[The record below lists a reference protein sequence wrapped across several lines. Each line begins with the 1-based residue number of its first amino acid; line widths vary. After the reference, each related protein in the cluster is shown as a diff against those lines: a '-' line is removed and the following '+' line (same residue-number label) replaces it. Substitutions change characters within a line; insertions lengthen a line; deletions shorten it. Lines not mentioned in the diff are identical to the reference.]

1 MIIWDCKEVI
11 FVSLWLL
18 LFVVLII
25 IELLTVN
32 LTTIWFAFG
41 SLVAYILSFFVSD
54 IMIQTIIFLVSSII
68 LLIFTRPIVKKFLL
82 NKEVKTNADMLIGK
96 TCVVTKE
103 ITRNET
109 GEVKVNGQYW
119 SAKANKKIKAGSE
132 AKILSIEGVK
142 LIVKEKE
149 ED

>member
-1 MIIWDCKEVI
+1 M
-11 FVSLWLL
+11 SLWLL

-103 ITRNET
+103 ITKNET

-119 SAKANKKIKAGSE
+119 SAKANKKTKAGSE

>member
-1 MIIWDCKEVI
+1 MN
-11 FVSLWLL
+11 LWLL
-18 LFVVLII
+18 LFIVLII

-41 SLVAYILSFFVSD
+41 SFVAYILSFFVSD
-54 IMIQTIIFLVSSII
+54 ILVQTIIFLVSSIV
-68 LLIFTRPIVKKFLL
+68 LLMFTRPIVKKFLV
-82 NKEVKTNADMLIGK
+82 NEEVKTNADMLIGK
-96 TCVVTKE
+96 RCIVTKE

-119 SAKANKKIKAGSE
+119 TAKANKKIKAGSE
-132 AKILSIEGVK
+132 AIILSIEGVK

>member
-1 MIIWDCKEVI
+1 MN
-11 FVSLWLL
+11 LWLL
-18 LFVVLII
+18 LFIVLII

-41 SLVAYILSFFVSD
+41 SFVAYILSFFVSD
-54 IMIQTIIFLVSSII
+54 ILVQTIIFLVSSIV
-68 LLIFTRPIVKKFLL
+68 LLIFTRPIVKKFLV
-82 NKEVKTNADMLIGK
+82 NEEVKTNADMLMGK
-96 TCVVTKE
+96 RCIVTKE

-119 SAKANKKIKAGSE
+119 TAKANKKIKAGSE
-132 AKILSIEGVK
+132 AIILSIEGVK

>member
-1 MIIWDCKEVI
+1 MN
-11 FVSLWLL
+11 LWLL
-18 LFVVLII
+18 LFIVLII

-54 IMIQTIIFLVSSII
+54 TMIQTIVFLVSSIVF
-68 LLIFTRPIVKKFLL
+68 LIFTRSIVKKFLL

-103 ITRNET
+103 ITKNET

-119 SAKANKKIKAGSE
+119 SAKANKKIKVGSE
-132 AKILSIEGVK
+132 AKILSIEGVR

>member
-1 MIIWDCKEVI
+1 MN
-11 FVSLWLL
+11 LWLL
-18 LFVVLII
+18 LFIVLII

-54 IMIQTIIFLVSSII
+54 TMIQTIVFLVSSIVF
-68 LLIFTRPIVKKFLL
+68 LIFTRPIVKKFLL

-103 ITRNET
+103 INKNET

-119 SAKANKKIKAGSE
+119 SAKANKKIKVGSE
-132 AKILSIEGVK
+132 AKILSIEGVR

>member
-1 MIIWDCKEVI
+1 MI
-11 FVSLWLL
+11 FGNLWLL
-18 LFVVLII
+18 LFIVLII

-54 IMIQTIIFLVSSII
+54 TMIQTIVFLVSSIVF
-68 LLIFTRPIVKKFLL
+68 LIFTRPIVKKFLL

-103 ITRNET
+103 ITKNET

-119 SAKANKKIKAGSE
+119 SAKANKKIKVGSE
-132 AKILSIEGVK
+132 AKILSIEGVR

>member
-1 MIIWDCKEVI
+1 M
-11 FVSLWLL
+11 SLWLL

-96 TCVVTKE
+96 IGVVTKE
-103 ITRNET
+103 ITKT
-109 GEVKVNGQYW
+109 DIGEVKIDGKYW
-119 SAKANKKIKAGSE
+119 SAKADKKIKEGSKVE
-132 AKILSIEGVK
+132 ILAIEGVK
-142 LIVKEKE
+142 LIVNKKE
-149 ED
+149 DDD

>member
-1 MIIWDCKEVI
+1 MN
-11 FVSLWLL
+11 LWLL
-18 LFVVLII
+18 LFIVLII

-54 IMIQTIIFLVSSII
+54 TMIQTIVFLVSSIVF
-68 LLIFTRPIVKKFLL
+68 LIFTRPIVKKFLL

-103 ITRNET
+103 ITKNET
-109 GEVKVNGQYW
+109 GGVLKQIKKSKSAVKQKYFQ
-119 SAKANKKIKAGSE
+119 
-132 AKILSIEGVK
+132 
-142 LIVKEKE
+142 
-149 ED
+149 

>member
-1 MIIWDCKEVI
+1 MI

-41 SLVAYILSFFVSD
+41 SLVSYILSFFVSD

-82 NKEVKTNADMLIGK
+82 NKEVKTNADRLIGK

-103 ITRNET
+103 ITRNEI
-109 GEVKVNGQYW
+109 GEVKVAGQYW

>member
-1 MIIWDCKEVI
+1 MN
-11 FVSLWLL
+11 LWLL
-18 LFVVLII
+18 LFIVLII

-41 SLVAYILSFFVSD
+41 SFVAYILSFFVSD
-54 IMIQTIIFLVSSII
+54 ILVQTIIFLVSSIV
-68 LLIFTRPIVKKFLL
+68 LLIFTRPIVKKFLV
-82 NKEVKTNADMLIGK
+82 NEEVKTNADMLIGK
-96 TCVVTKE
+96 RCIVTKE

-119 SAKANKKIKAGSE
+119 TAKANKKIKAGSE
-132 AKILSIEGVK
+132 AIILSIEGVK

>member
-1 MIIWDCKEVI
+1 MN
-11 FVSLWLL
+11 LWLL
-18 LFVVLII
+18 LFIVLII

-54 IMIQTIIFLVSSII
+54 TMIQTIVFLVSSIVF
-68 LLIFTRPIVKKFLL
+68 LIFTRPIVKKFLL

-103 ITRNET
+103 ITKNET

-119 SAKANKKIKAGSE
+119 SAKANKKIKVGSE
-132 AKILSIEGVK
+132 AKILSIEGVR

>member
-1 MIIWDCKEVI
+1 MN
-11 FVSLWLL
+11 LWLL
-18 LFVVLII
+18 LFIVLII

-41 SLVAYILSFFVSD
+41 SFVAYILSFFVRD
-54 IMIQTIIFLVSSII
+54 ILVQTIIFLVSSIV
-68 LLIFTRPIVKKFLL
+68 LLIFTRPIVKKFLV
-82 NKEVKTNADMLIGK
+82 NEEVKTNADMLIGK
-96 TCVVTKE
+96 RCIVTKE

-119 SAKANKKIKAGSE
+119 TAKANKKIKAGSE
-132 AKILSIEGVK
+132 AIILSIEGVK